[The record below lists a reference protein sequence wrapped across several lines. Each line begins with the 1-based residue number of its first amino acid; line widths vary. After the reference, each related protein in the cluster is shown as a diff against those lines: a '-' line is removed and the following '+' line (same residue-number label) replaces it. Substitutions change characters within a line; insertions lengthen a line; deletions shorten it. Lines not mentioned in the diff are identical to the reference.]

1 MPRPAPRVDRRA
13 FLTYLG
19 TSPLAI
25 VILGCASPPAPGKIG
40 QRVQQ
45 AGVAVLLEGV
55 VRRTVFSQ
63 HNATTRAQPDQAFVL
78 VRMTVENIL
87 APRFENPPDIFTLTT
102 ADGRIFKPLEIGF
115 HLPAPSRMAVTPGMS
130 SRERAVFEVPSA
142 SGNLT
147 LIYQPAG
154 LQAIR
159 FEISPP
165 AELPAEPD
173 A

>member
-1 MPRPAPRVDRRA
+1 MTSTADRMHRRD
-13 FLTYLG
+13 FLIRLG
-19 TSPLAI
+19 ASLAGI
-25 VILGCASPPAPGKIG
+25 TILGCGSPPAPGKIG

-45 AGVAVLLEGV
+45 GGVAVLLEGV

-63 HNATTRAQPDQAFVL
+63 YNATTRAQPDQAFVL
-78 VRMTVENIL
+78 VRMTVENIS
-87 APRFENPPDIFTLTT
+87 APRFENPPDVFTLTA

-115 HLPAPSRMAVTPGMS
+115 HVPAPSHMAVTPATT

-142 SGNLT
+142 SVSLT

-159 FEISPP
+159 FEIPPP
-165 AELPAEPD
+165 ADLPAEPEP
-173 A
+173 